1 MPLTYVHKI
10 PRGEFFKL
18 FQNKITKTFFIFPK
32 FLTQGSALL
41 QGLQKKVWVLPK
53 KVEEAG

>member
-18 FQNKITKTFFIFPK
+18 FQNKTTKTFFIFPK

-41 QGLQKKVWVLPK
+41 QGLQKKV
-53 KVEEAG
+53 